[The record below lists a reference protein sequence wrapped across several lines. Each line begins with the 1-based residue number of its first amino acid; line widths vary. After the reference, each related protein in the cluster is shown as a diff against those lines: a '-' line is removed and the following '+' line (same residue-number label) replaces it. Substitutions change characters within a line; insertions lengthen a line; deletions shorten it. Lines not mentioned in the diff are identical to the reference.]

1 MMSDDCKDFGTA
13 DLAMVGIVKWV
24 LSSIWEVL
32 GSPARETLA
41 GFMHSYF
48 CHRVGSVLIPK
59 TVESR
64 DLFMLSKLATQMSL
78 NLGTSLRLSPR
89 RVLAYCRTARM
100 NIRLSNLIQPGAR
113 HKTLFPSI
121 TNVNAS
127 ALFLILSSL
136 FANFFC
142 EAFLLL
148 AAFNL

>member
-64 DLFMLSKLATQMSL
+64 DLFMLSKLATQMSPKFRHVTTPIDSA
-78 NLGTSLRLSPR
+78 GTS
-89 RVLAYCRTARM
+89 VLQDSKDEYPVVKPDSAGR
-100 NIRLSNLIQPGAR
+100 
-113 HKTLFPSI
+113 KTQDLVSQYH
-121 TNVNAS
+121 
-127 ALFLILSSL
+127 
-136 FANFFC
+136 
-142 EAFLLL
+142 
-148 AAFNL
+148 